1 MDFTDFVDELKQA
14 LELDLDVDNRL
25 VLDVAREAAHL
36 VERPAAPISTFLL
49 GYAAAR
55 AGGSREDVQR
65 LAERV
70 VEVAR
75 RAGAQDTEAVAD
87 EADEMV
93 SGPQR
98 PIQTSPQSATGSAD

>member
-1 MDFTDFVDELKQA
+1 VNFTDFVAELKQA
-14 LELDLDVDNRL
+14 LGLDIDVDNRL

-49 GYAAAR
+49 GYAAAQ

-75 RAGAQDTEAVAD
+75 SAAAQDTEPVTA
-87 EADEMV
+87 EADEVV
-93 SGPQR
+93 SGPRR
-98 PIQTSPQSATGSAD
+98 PIQTPDSQGD

>member
-1 MDFTDFVDELKQA
+1 MNLIDFVAELKGA
-14 LELDLDVDNRL
+14 LGIELDVDNRL

-49 GYAAAR
+49 GYAAAT

-75 RAGAQDTEAVAD
+75 RAGGQDTAPLSDQAD
-87 EADEMV
+87 DLV
-93 SGPQR
+93 SGPRR
-98 PIQTSPQSATGSAD
+98 PIQSPEAPTG

>member
-1 MDFTDFVDELKQA
+1 VNFTDFVAELKRA
-14 LELDLDVDNRL
+14 LELDIDVDNRL

-49 GYAAAR
+49 GYAAAQ

-75 RAGAQDTEAVAD
+75 RAAAQDTEPVAA
-87 EADEMV
+87 EADEVV
-93 SGPQR
+93 SGPRR
-98 PIQTSPQSATGSAD
+98 PIQTPDPQAD

>member
-1 MDFTDFVDELKQA
+1 MNFTDFVAELKQA

-75 RAGAQDTEAVAD
+75 RAATQDTEPVAS
-87 EADEMV
+87 EADEVV
-93 SGPQR
+93 SGPRR
-98 PIQTSPQSATGSAD
+98 PIQTPDPQAD